1 MNTQSSLQRI
11 TVNLSAKNVLWHFA
25 LLLLA
30 TLALSSSF
38 ARAQQTSSPV
48 AAPRIDGFD
57 VEPAGR
63 LSAGNDLAFTL
74 RGSAGGTAAV
84 QINGV
89 VSALPLEEVAAGVY
103 AGTYTIKC
111 KDRFAAVATVIAN
124 LRVANR
130 IATRIAT
137 EVLDQSLLVSVAT
150 HSRTRHEA
158 DVIALAAPVR
168 RTDCVE
174 PDR

>member
-11 TVNLSAKNVLWHFA
+11 SVNASAKNVLWHFA

-30 TLALSSSF
+30 ALALSSNF
-38 ARAQQTSSPV
+38 ARAQQHLNPV

-57 VEPAGR
+57 VEPARR

-89 VSALPLEEVAAGVY
+89 ASAFPLEEVAAGVY
-103 AGTYTIKC
+103 AGTYTIKG

-137 EVLDQSLLVSVAT
+137 EVLDESVLVRVAT
-150 HSRTRHEA
+150 HSWTRHEA
-158 DVIALAAPVR
+158 NAIALAAMR
-168 RTDCVE
+168 KTDRVE
-174 PDR
+174 LAR